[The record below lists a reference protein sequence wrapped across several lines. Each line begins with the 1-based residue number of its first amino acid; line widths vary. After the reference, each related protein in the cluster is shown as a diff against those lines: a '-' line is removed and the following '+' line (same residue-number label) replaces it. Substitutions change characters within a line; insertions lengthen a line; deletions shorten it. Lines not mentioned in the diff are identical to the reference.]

1 MNETVLVEFLFQEE
15 EYDEGC
21 KAIRSLGDDFQPL
34 NSHFEGDIESM
45 PSGLYYKV
53 NGKLNSIAATA
64 ITLGNKFLADRMRV
78 SYISDELKN
87 KYRS

>member
-1 MNETVLVEFLFQEE
+1 MNETVFAEFLFLVEE
-15 EYDEGC
+15 WDEGNREI
-21 KAIRSLGDDFQPL
+21 KSLGDDFQL
-34 NSHFEGDIESM
+34 LAGYFEGDIESM

-53 NGKLNSIAATA
+53 NGKLNSVAATA

-87 KYRS
+87 RYRS